1 MSGIKNL
8 KLRPKLLSA
17 FGICAAITIVVAVL
31 GQSGISRLYDLFRD
45 SVDNNLYCITKI
57 ASVKSNVTASSGNM
71 FKAIASTTRK
81 MPQREIE
88 ESLRGVDENV
98 IQAKKDFDA
107 YRTAPLDDDERT
119 AGDAFLRDWV
129 TYTAAIRDINGALR
143 SGDSEQLDR
152 LISAV
157 FEPVYKKLTE
167 ELDIIISSNG
177 RQANESAETGV
188 ETNRQSTWILLVG
201 SLVAV
206 GSAIGLGLVVTNVI
220 TQPIFESMHSA
231 AKVAD
236 GDLTHPI
243 VEGGKDETGQL
254 LRALANMQSNLK
266 GTVQQIAG
274 ASDQL
279 ASAAEELTA
288 VTYEGTKALV
298 RQNDE
303 IQQAATAVNQM
314 TAAAEEVARS
324 AANASQASAQTAEE
338 AISGQGQVKQA
349 ITAMDTMTLEITDS
363 TQRVQNLASQIRD
376 ITKVLDVIRSIAEQT
391 NLLALNAAIEAARA
405 GEQGRGFAVVADE
418 VRALAHRTQDSTGEI
433 ESMINKVR
441 QGADEAVQAMGKS
454 QTLALSTQSLATEA
468 GAALERISDGVGRIN
483 EQNLIIASA
492 AEEQAQVARSVD
504 RNLTNIQ
511 DLSAQSA
518 AGANQTSAST
528 QELSRLAISFNGM
541 VAKFK
546 L

>member
-45 SVDNNLYCITKI
+45 SVDNNLYCITKV

-157 FEPVYKKLTE
+157 FGPVYKKLTE

-254 LRALANMQSNLK
+254 LMALANMQSNLK

-288 VTYEGTKALV
+288 VTHEGTKALA

-468 GAALERISDGVGRIN
+468 GAALERISHGVGRIN

>member
-1 MSGIKNL
+1 MSGINNL

-45 SVDNNLYCITKI
+45 SVDNNLYCITKV
-57 ASVKSNVTASSGNM
+57 ASVKSNVTASSGNI

-81 MPQREIE
+81 MPQGEIE

-107 YRTAPLDDDERT
+107 YRTAPLDDDERM

-129 TYTAAIRDINGALR
+129 TYTAAIRDINGALS

-157 FEPVYKKLTE
+157 FEPAYRKLTE

-177 RQANESAETGV
+177 RQANESAETGI
-188 ETNRQSTWILLVG
+188 ETNRQSTWILVVG

-206 GSAIGLGLVVTNVI
+206 GCAIGLGLVVTNVI
-220 TQPIFESMHSA
+220 TQPIYESMHSA

-236 GDLTHPI
+236 GDLTHSI

-288 VTYEGTKALV
+288 VTNEGTKALV

-363 TQRVQNLASQIRD
+363 TQRVQNLATQIRD

-518 AGANQTSAST
+518 AGANQTSVST

-541 VAKFK
+541 VGKFK

>member
-45 SVDNNLYCITKI
+45 SVDNNLYCITKV

-418 VRALAHRTQDSTGEI
+418 VRALDR
-433 ESMINKVR
+433 
-441 QGADEAVQAMGKS
+441 KS
-454 QTLALSTQSLATEA
+454 
-468 GAALERISDGVGRIN
+468 V
-483 EQNLIIASA
+483 
-492 AEEQAQVARSVD
+492 V
-504 RNLTNIQ
+504 
-511 DLSAQSA
+511 
-518 AGANQTSAST
+518 
-528 QELSRLAISFNGM
+528 
-541 VAKFK
+541 
-546 L
+546 